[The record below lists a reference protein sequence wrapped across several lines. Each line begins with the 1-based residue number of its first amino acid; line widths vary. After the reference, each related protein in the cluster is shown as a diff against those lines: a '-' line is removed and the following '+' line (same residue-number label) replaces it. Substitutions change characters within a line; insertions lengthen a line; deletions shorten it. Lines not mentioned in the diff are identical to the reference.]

1 MNKVLQFLVD
11 RSLVV
16 NLVSIFLL
24 GIGIY
29 AAVSINRE
37 AFPNVNMDVL
47 LIEVH
52 YPGASPKE
60 LEQLVVTPIE
70 QELRL
75 LSGIDKM
82 VSMSFPGSAR
92 ISLEL
97 DPDAS
102 NRDQIANDVTLAVN
116 RAKLPRDLPDDP
128 IVTEID
134 GSVFPIVRLAIQAPM
149 DDLQLKRLGDK
160 IKDDLLNVPGVGQV
174 VVFGDRKSEIRVTVD
189 PKRMRQERVSVD
201 EIARA
206 LQAWN
211 LNVPGGDIDTPK
223 GQKVVRVVGEFEDAK
238 DASQLVLRATEGGSA
253 LRLGDVA
260 EVKESLI
267 KPQTLYSV
275 GGKPGF
281 SMLILKKSGHD
292 IIDTIDQIKEY
303 AKTIPELYGKDIKY
317 SFFQDFSRFVKLRLG
332 VLTNNGMV
340 GLVLVFVSL
349 LLFLRLSVALTTTL
363 GLPIIFFSGLFIL
376 YISGISLNMI
386 SMMGFIMV
394 LGMLVDD
401 AIIVGENI
409 TYYME
414 QGLSPHKAA
423 VKGAHDLL
431 GPVTTTIMTTVAA
444 FIPMMFVSGMI
455 GKFIIA
461 IPVVVITLLII
472 SWLQSFLVLPSH
484 AAGFTNP
491 NKHPPER
498 AWLVALDKTYEWFL
512 VRAVRWR
519 WTTIFVSF
527 SVLIGSLM
535 LTKALPP
542 FQLFPAAGVE
552 EFVVKVTAPA
562 GTDLLSMHEKLKQI
576 DAEIHKRASKYMEA
590 TVLKSGD
597 ISLDQMDPLI
607 QRGSRYAQL
616 RAIYTPAVGRPHHDA
631 LVEMRRLAKEIPP
644 LFPDLTMNF
653 SEIRPGPPVGHPL
666 QAEISG
672 HNDDERKLAA
682 NRLIEYLSTIKGV
695 YNIESGLKPGDDELK
710 VRLNRRLATY
720 AGIDLATA
728 SRHIRAASGGLV
740 VSTVRR
746 NTEEIDVTLRFPDDR
761 KDQLSILKNVLIPNN
776 RDGLVPLY
784 KIAEFVETPG
794 FTTLR
799 HKDGIR
805 VINVVADVDANIISS
820 TQLNRQVRAHQAE
833 WLGDLSS
840 KIHVNYGG
848 EEEKNQESF
857 DSLVAAFLF
866 ALIGIF
872 FILAIQFNR
881 LSYPI
886 LVMLAIPFGMVGII
900 ISFLVHSW
908 LWKPM
913 PLSFMS
919 MLGMVALTG
928 VVVNSSLV
936 LLVFIQRARHAGM
949 AMEEAIIQA
958 GRRRLRAVLLTA
970 TTTVV
975 GLLPTAYGWG
985 GMDPFVAPMALAL
998 SWGLMFATGVTLITI
1013 PATLAAAHDVKYAI
1027 KHHIL
1032 KHPKPE
1038 SSAVTTENSA
1048 PSGGVEASEGEKDKD
1063 TSPKEEVTR
1072 KQLRSETV

>member
-1 MNKVLQFLVD
+1 MNRVLQYLVD
-11 RSLVV
+11 RHLVV
-16 NLVSIFLL
+16 NLVSVFLL
-24 GIGIY
+24 LLGAY
-29 AAVSINRE
+29 AAWSINRE

-47 LIEVH
+47 LIDVN

-75 LSGIDKM
+75 LTGIDKM

-102 NRDQIANDVTLAVN
+102 NRDQIANDVSLAVN
-116 RAKLPRDLPDDP
+116 RAKLPRDLPNDP
-128 IVTEID
+128 LVTEIN
-134 GSVFPIVRLAIQAPM
+134 GAVFPIARLAIQAPM
-149 DDLQLKRLGDK
+149 DELALKRLGDK
-160 IKDDLLNVPGVGQV
+160 IKDDLLNVSGVGQV
-174 VVFGDRKSEIRVTVD
+174 VVFGDRKSEIRITVD

-201 EIARA
+201 EISRA

-211 LNVPGGDIDTPK
+211 INVPGGDIDTPK

-238 DASQLVLRATEGGSA
+238 DASQLVLRANESGHV

-260 EVKESLI
+260 DVKETLV

-292 IIDTIDQIKEY
+292 IINTIDDIKQY
-303 AKTIPELYGKDIKY
+303 AKTIPSIYGENIKY

-340 GLVLVFVSL
+340 GLLLVFVSL

-376 YISGISLNMI
+376 YVSGVSLNMI

-414 QGLSPHKAA
+414 QGMPPNKAA
-423 VKGAHDLL
+423 VQGAHDLL
-431 GPVTTTIMTTVAA
+431 GPVTATIMTTVAA

-455 GKFIIA
+455 GKFIVA
-461 IPVVVITLLII
+461 IPIVVITLLII

-484 AAGFTNP
+484 VAVATNP
-491 NKHPPER
+491 HKHPPER
-498 AWLVALDKTYEWFL
+498 AWLVALDRIYEWLL
-512 VRAVRWR
+512 VRAVRYR
-519 WTTIFVSF
+519 KTTLIASF
-527 SVLIGSLM
+527 GVLIGTLFM
-535 LTKALPP
+535 IKFLPP

-552 EFVVKVTAPA
+552 EFIVKATAPA
-562 GTDLLSMHEKLKQI
+562 GTDLMTMHETLKKV
-576 DAEIHKRASKYMEA
+576 DAEIHKRASNEYLEA

-607 QRGSRYAQL
+607 QRGSRYGQI
-616 RAIYTPAVGRPHHDA
+616 RAIYTPAVGRPEHDA
-631 LVEMRRLAKEIPP
+631 LVEMRRLAKEIQPM
-644 LFPDLTMNF
+644 FPNLTLNF

-672 HNDDERKLAA
+672 HKDSDREMAA
-682 NRLIEYLSTIKGV
+682 TNLMNYLHTIKGV
-695 YNIESGLKPGDDELK
+695 YNIESGLKPGDNELK
-710 VRLNRRLATY
+710 VKLNRRLATY

-728 SRHIRAASGGLV
+728 SRQIRAASGGLV
-740 VSTVRR
+740 VSTIRK
-746 NTEEIDVTLRFPDDR
+746 NTEEIDVTLRYPDDHR
-761 KDQLSILKNVLIPNN
+761 DSMSILKNVLIPNN

-784 KIAEFVETPG
+784 KIASFVETPG
-794 FTTLR
+794 FTTIR
-799 HKDGIR
+799 HKDGVR
-805 VINVVADVDANIISS
+805 VVNVVADVDANIISS
-820 TQLNRQVRAHQAE
+820 AQLNRQVRQHQAE
-833 WLGDLSS
+833 WLGDLQS
-840 KIHVNYGG
+840 KIKVNYGG
-848 EEEKNQESF
+848 EEEKNLESLI
-857 DSLVAAFLF
+857 SLAVAFGF

-881 LSYPI
+881 LSYPV
-886 LVMLAIPFGMVGII
+886 LVMLAIPFGAIGII

-919 MLGMVALTG
+919 MLGMIALTG

-936 LLVFIQRARHAGM
+936 LLVFIQRARQSGM

-970 TTTVV
+970 ATTVV

-1013 PATLAAAHDVKYAI
+1013 PATLAVAHDIKYGI
-1027 KHHIL
+1027 KHL
-1032 KHPKPE
+1032 FNKSGRVDGTTSVTPTSASVVSPKPDSMHKE
-1038 SSAVTTENSA
+1038 KTE
-1048 PSGGVEASEGEKDKD
+1048 
-1063 TSPKEEVTR
+1063 PKKLT
-1072 KQLRSETV
+1072 SETA